1 MLKKSEAWQ
10 AVLFTMDRGP
20 IPVWSIH
27 LYCECTQI
35 CFSHRITS
43 SCYLIFIIGC
53 KVNYHHNFRVHEG
66 QRIYYDKIPDLV
78 QIGEHQF
85 AEQKLIN
92 LWIMMMLLSWTSATN
107 CARVY
112 NMGFTSND
120 LARLA
125 IQITGNL

>member
-1 MLKKSEAWQ
+1 MALVILTKTRYLSTAFCMIFPPSHLCMNKSCERFQRLMLKKSEARQ

-66 QRIYYDKIPDLV
+66 QQIYYDKIPDLV
-78 QIGEHQF
+78 QISEHQF
-85 AEQKLIN
+85 AERKLIN
-92 LWIMMMLLSWTSATN
+92 L
-107 CARVY
+107 
-112 NMGFTSND
+112 
-120 LARLA
+120 
-125 IQITGNL
+125 